1 MHVPT
6 DQPPSLAN
14 VPACELERD
23 EGRVMGV
30 QSLSIMEITEP
41 LLVRMICVICT

>member
-23 EGRVMGV
+23 EGRVMV
-30 QSLSIMEITEP
+30 IQSLSVTEITEVVNQ
-41 LLVRMICVICT
+41 LAHKL